1 MKKIF
6 TELEDG
12 VYYSDGIIDWMDN
25 IIPFEDDAEEALR
38 NFFGDYTVFHG
49 TVKGVYRTNYTDV
62 VIELAEDGSIQI
74 SLVSEQE

>member
-25 IIPFEDDAEEALR
+25 IIPFEDDVEEALR
-38 NFFGDYTVFHG
+38 NFFGDYTVFPG
-49 TVKGVYRTNYTDV
+49 TVKGVYRTNYTDL
-62 VIELAEDGSIQI
+62 VIELAEDGSIKI